1 MKFLTI
7 FLSFYVWLVLSSCT
21 NEAGSK
27 MGIFTA
33 TTPVL
38 ATIKG
43 DIFIGTTVGDI
54 SGAGKIEIESAINPD
69 IKCIGE
75 FRYTSLYSM
84 VGVGTLT
91 CSDGN
96 LATFNFNAL
105 DSLSGHGYG
114 SSSRGPVTFTYGLTP
129 KESAK
134 YLQKPFPEI
143 EKFVDEKKER
153 DQNSLGA

>member
-1 MKFLTI
+1 MKFLGLI
-7 FLSFYVWLVLSSCT
+7 ISLMFSSILISCT
-21 NEAGSK
+21 NEAGSR

-43 DIFIGTTVGDI
+43 DIFIGTSVGDI
-54 SGAGKIEIESAINPD
+54 SGAGKIEMESAINPD
-69 IKCIGE
+69 INCIGE

-105 DSLSGHGYG
+105 DSLSGYGLG

-129 KESAK
+129 EESAK

-143 EKFVDEKKER
+143 KKFVDEKKER
-153 DQNSLGA
+153 DNNSLGA